1 MLPEPSARLVDRF
14 LTRLDRAL
22 PGVIDGFYIV
32 GSLALGGFR
41 VGRSDIDFVA
51 TTTGRLSPC
60 ALKALRTV
68 HRWSYADG
76 VLRTVTSPPRSWPLV
91 CNGMFVRREDLASP
105 PATVTA
111 MASQSAGGF
120 TVGAGFDVNPVTW
133 WTLAHR
139 GIAVRGPSPDGL
151 AVHLDD
157 ADLRSWTAANLV
169 SYWRPWAEA
178 VAGGGIASWSI
189 RLRNLHTHRLVASGV
204 LSVARMHATIST
216 GEVISKEQAGGYALD
231 VFGARWHPIL
241 GDALAYWRGLAP
253 PARRT
258 SAVLRAETV
267 AFVSEVVGL
276 VGVE

>member
-1 MLPEPSARLVDRF
+1 MLPEPAARVVDRF
-14 LTRLDRAL
+14 VNRVDRAL
-22 PGVIDGFYIV
+22 PGVVDGFYIV

-51 TTTGRLSPC
+51 TTTGPLSPR
-60 ALKALRTV
+60 ALKALRTI
-68 HRWSYADG
+68 HRWSYVDG
-76 VLRTVTSPPRSWPLV
+76 VIRTVTSPPRSWPLV
-91 CNGMFVRREDLASP
+91 CNGMFVRRDDLASP

-111 MASQSAGGF
+111 MASQSAGQF
-120 TVGAGFDVNPVTW
+120 AVGAGFDVNPVTW

-139 GIAVRGPSPDGL
+139 GVAVRGPSPDRL

-157 ADLRSWTAANLV
+157 AELRSWTAANLV

-189 RLRNLHTHRLVASGV
+189 RLRNLHTHRLAASGV

-216 GEVISKEQAGGYALD
+216 GKVISKEQAGEYALD
-231 VFGARWHPIL
+231 VFGARWHPII

-258 SAVLRAETV
+258 SAALSAETA